1 MSTFRG
7 QARTKPYELVLTTRA
22 TRDIAARYG
31 SLDQLG
37 DRLEQSEN
45 FDEALGEIIWLVTLL
60 ANQAILIHNLTA
72 TEQQPLL
79 TQEMVELLTVPA
91 DLAEYKDAITEAL
104 IRGTRRNIVS
114 EEKAGNV

>member
-1 MSTFRG
+1 M
-7 QARTKPYELVLTTRA
+7 
-22 TRDIAARYG
+22 
-31 SLDQLG
+31 
-37 DRLEQSEN
+37 
-45 FDEALGEIIWLVTLL
+45 
-60 ANQAILIHNLTA
+60 IHNLTA

>member
-1 MSTFRG
+1 M
-7 QARTKPYELVLTTRA
+7 LTTRA

-60 ANQAILIHNLTA
+60 AN
-72 TEQQPLL
+72 
-79 TQEMVELLTVPA
+79 
-91 DLAEYKDAITEAL
+91 
-104 IRGTRRNIVS
+104 
-114 EEKAGNV
+114 